1 MFTIMKFEFR
11 SLIKSGPSAIALL
24 IFTALLWSNY
34 VSSQVDSIEDIGS
47 FLWVISFAFVMTAGI
62 SYSVF
67 IRERTN
73 GALEILLTSGI
84 EKLSIIQGKILFATI
99 VSSLMGVTSFL
110 FAFFLKFVVFRE
122 EFYDWSELTDILFM
136 YVGSAVFITSLSAF
150 YSLLLKTP
158 RLIQFLNFLTIGIL
172 SSIYMAFNIL
182 LEAPLWWFALALIVL
197 STILNKISSRLFLRE
212 QVIEQVVF

>member
-24 IFTALLWSNY
+24 VFTALLWSNY
-34 VSSQVDSIEDIGS
+34 VSSQVTSIEDVGS

-84 EKLSIIQGKILFATI
+84 EKLAIIQGKILFATI

-110 FAFFLKFVVFRE
+110 VAFFIKYVIFRE
-122 EFYDWSELTDILFM
+122 EFYAWSELFDILIM
-136 YVGSAVFITSLSAF
+136 YIGSAVFITSLSAF

-158 RLIQFLNFLTIGIL
+158 RLIQFLNFMTIGIL
-172 SSIYMAFNIL
+172 SSIYMVFNIL
-182 LEAPLWWFALALIVL
+182 LETRLEYFAITLLFL
-197 STILNKISSRLFLRE
+197 SAILNKISSKLFLRE

>member
-1 MFTIMKFEFR
+1 MLTIMKFEFR
-11 SLIKSGPSAIALL
+11 SLVKSGPSAIALL
-24 IFTALLWSNY
+24 VFTALLWSNY
-34 VSSQVDSIEDIGS
+34 VSNQVVSIADMGS

-84 EKLSIIQGKILFATI
+84 EKVAIIRGKILFATI
-99 VSSLMGVTSFL
+99 VSSLMGVTSFI
-110 FAFFLKFVVFRE
+110 FAFLIKYVILRE
-122 EFYDWSELTDILFM
+122 EFYSWFELFDILLM
-136 YVGSAVFITSLSAF
+136 YVGAVVFITSLSAF

-158 RLIQFLNFLTIGIL
+158 RLIQFLNFITLGIL
-172 SSIYMAFNIL
+172 SAIYIVFDVL
-182 LEAPLWWFALALIVL
+182 LQVPLWGFAVTLIAF
-197 STILNKISSRLFLRE
+197 SAMLNQISSKLFLRE